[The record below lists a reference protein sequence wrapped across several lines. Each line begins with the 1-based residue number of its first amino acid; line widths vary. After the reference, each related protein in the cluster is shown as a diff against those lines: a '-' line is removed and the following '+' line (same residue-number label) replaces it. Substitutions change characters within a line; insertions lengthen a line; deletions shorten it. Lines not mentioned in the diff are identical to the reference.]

1 MTEWWQI
8 ALGILGGLAIVWIAL
23 IAALAWEARKHPD
36 RATLRDLL
44 RLAPD
49 VVRLLGRLVRDRR
62 LGWRVRGILVLL
74 LVYLLS
80 PIDLV
85 PDFIPVIGYADDAII
100 VALAL
105 RLAVRRAGLP
115 AVAEHWPGTAAGLEV
130 VLRLAGISQTFPG
143 DE

>member
-1 MTEWWQI
+1 MTESWQV
-8 ALGILGGLAIVWIAL
+8 ALAVVGGLAIVWIAL

-85 PDFIPVIGYADDAII
+85 PDFLPVIGYADDAII

>member
-1 MTEWWQI
+1 MTEWWQV
-8 ALGILGGLAIVWIAL
+8 ALAIVGGLAIVWIAL

-36 RATLRDLL
+36 GATFRDLL

-85 PDFIPVIGYADDAII
+85 PDIIPVIGYADDAII